1 MCLHGFR
8 RVLWTERQPFGKMPR
23 EEKHLQQDRDAN
35 LCQYTH
41 LFFLHVSQDFKCL
54 CDLRDL
60 ALQPAQEEAVNSEP
74 WRRVCSLTHA
84 NARERN
90 AHTGRYLSFFWD
102 RLSSMYLY
110 FWYCSSSFVRT
121 ASAVS
126 LPGCFIKDSTSSC
139 KKCDQGVSVC
149 FNSQHVIKRKTKQT
163 KQKSVVD
170 DLCCESNIKN
180 YRC

>member
-1 MCLHGFR
+1 MGS
-8 RVLWTERQPFGKMPR
+8 V
-23 EEKHLQQDRDAN
+23 
-35 LCQYTH
+35 
-41 LFFLHVSQDFKCL
+41 VSCEQNGSRLDKCL
-54 CDLRDL
+54 GRKNTFNKIGTPTCADIY
-60 ALQPAQEEAVNSEP
+60 APFFSACVAGFQVSVWFAGSGSSTCTVNSEP
-74 WRRVCSLTHA
+74 WHRVCSLTHA
-84 NARERN
+84 NTRERN

-149 FNSQHVIKRKTKQT
+149 FNSQHMMKRKTKQT